1 MTEYESVY
9 LFRELVNDVNQIT
22 FGYLSFVYGFLV
34 VSYLVADKL
43 NRVLTSVVLSLYVI
57 TDIYFIFVIYF
68 YNVDLDNLYVYIQD
82 QIAAGVY
89 DLSWF
94 GRNPAWA
101 TRLGTVIQII
111 YTFGALIGSLVFFF
125 HRRRQVQQFADKPD

>member
-1 MTEYESVY
+1 MSEYEAVY

-34 VSYLVADKL
+34 VSYLVANKL
-43 NRVLTSVVLSLYVI
+43 NKVLTSIVLGLYVI

-68 YNVDLDNLYVYIQD
+68 YNVDLDNLYIYIQD
-82 QIAAGVY
+82 QITTGGY

-94 GRNPAWA
+94 GKNPAWA
-101 TRLGTVIQII
+101 TRLGTIIQFA
-111 YTFGALIGSLVFFF
+111 YTTGALIGSLIFFF
-125 HRRRQVQQFADKPD
+125 YRRKTKV